1 MKRCTAGFLWVVCV
15 AVLVPSMAH
24 AQRSDLSSAP
34 PIRGEVPL
42 RAERHQVS
50 PMIGMSFDDPYLRD
64 LSVGIKYRYYFTNWL
79 GVGVDIAA
87 NYAHVE
93 TSLAEEIEAK
103 TSKPG
108 ESGAPSTSGLGV
120 LGTATVT
127 LVPIYGKFM
136 FLGKFPVSYDVHVFG
151 GAGFATTDSQNP
163 ERIKDTVV
171 FNSMF
176 GFGVRFFLSE
186 WIAVE
191 MDVRD
196 YMMTRVL
203 AAPYYVENPSADFR
217 HNWMVTTGVSFFFPP
232 DLERKL

>member
-1 MKRCTAGFLWVVCV
+1 MKRCITGIV
-15 AVLVPSMAH
+15 ALLCAAILLPTSSY
-24 AQRSDLSSAP
+24 AQHSDLSTAP

-42 RAERHQVS
+42 RAERHQITPV
-50 PMIGMSFDDPYLRD
+50 IGMSFDDPYLRD

-87 NYAHVE
+87 NFAHVE
-93 TSLAEEIEAK
+93 TSLSEKIEAK
-103 TSKPG
+103 TSQPG

-120 LGTATVT
+120 LGAATVT

-136 FLGKFPVSYDVHVFG
+136 FLGKFPVAYDVHVFG

-163 ERIKDTVV
+163 DRIKDTVV
-171 FNSMF
+171 FSSMF
-176 GFGVRFFLSE
+176 GFGVRFFLSD

-191 MDVRD
+191 VDVQD

-203 AAPYYVENPSADFR
+203 AAPYFVDNPTADFQ